1 MESSRDMI
9 PEYVYS
15 RQAEFENSEVYSRTI
30 ERRYQGEDQMLSYI
44 SQGNLKECL
53 HIFQSS
59 DGDGAPLNMDDVYH
73 RYPDDITEY
82 AVPHCGK
89 ERRRVCLYRREHFL

>member
-53 HIFQSS
+53 HIFQSN
-59 DGDGAPLNMDDVYH
+59 DGTERPLIWMMS
-73 RYPDDITEY
+73 ITGIRMIF
-82 AVPHCGK
+82 CGPL
-89 ERRRVCLYRREHFL
+89 RIP

>member
-44 SQGNLKECL
+44 SQGNLKE
-53 HIFQSS
+53 
-59 DGDGAPLNMDDVYH
+59 
-73 RYPDDITEY
+73 
-82 AVPHCGK
+82 
-89 ERRRVCLYRREHFL
+89 